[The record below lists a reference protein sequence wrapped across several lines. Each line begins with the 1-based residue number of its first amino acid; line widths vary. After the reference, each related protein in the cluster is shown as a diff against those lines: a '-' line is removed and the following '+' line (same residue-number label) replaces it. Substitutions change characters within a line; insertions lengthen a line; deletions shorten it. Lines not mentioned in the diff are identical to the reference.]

1 MGGER
6 KDRAMNPNEYGKI
19 ISQNL
24 KRIMYEAGKT
34 QADVSRDLK
43 ISKATLSS
51 WMNGTRV
58 PRMPKIDLLCH
69 YFNCSRADLMEDH
82 KEGEK
87 LSSMTESM
95 TELIEAAAGCTPDQ
109 IRAAIVL
116 LKTLKGG
123 L

>member
-1 MGGER
+1 
-6 KDRAMNPNEYGKI
+6 MNPNEYGKI